1 MVDIS
6 WTRLNQIKSELVTIS
21 RIFNKARTK
30 TFTIV

>member
-21 RIFNKARTK
+21 RIFNKARTI
-30 TFTIV
+30 TLNTV